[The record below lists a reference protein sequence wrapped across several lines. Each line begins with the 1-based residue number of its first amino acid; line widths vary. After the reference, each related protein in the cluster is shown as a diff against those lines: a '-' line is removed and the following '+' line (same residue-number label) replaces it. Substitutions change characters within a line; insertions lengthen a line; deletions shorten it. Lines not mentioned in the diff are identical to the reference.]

1 MLQQIAPYVGYL
13 ASLFLI
19 ISLSVNGDIKF
30 RIYNLCGC
38 ICFIFYGFIFNA
50 WPVILT
56 NTILLFINIYYINKL
71 YKHREDFELIEI
83 SGDEKLIE
91 KFIAFY
97 KDDIREF
104 YPDFIASQL
113 HGNINYIVLRDLV
126 IANIFS
132 AKVLENGDALVHIN
146 YTIKRFR
153 DYKVSKFLF
162 EKKQQEL
169 GAKGIKRILYDNA
182 LAKKYAAFFKV
193 MQFENDGKYFYK
205 TIS

>member
-1 MLQQIAPYVGYL
+1 MLQQIAPYIGYL

-50 WPVILT
+50 LPVILT

-83 SGDEKLIE
+83 SGNEKLVE

-97 KDDIREF
+97 KDDIGKF
-104 YPDFIASQL
+104 YPRFSAEQL
-113 HGNINYIVLRDLV
+113 KGNINFIVLRDLV
-126 IANIFS
+126 ITNIFS
-132 AKVLENGDALVHIN
+132 AKVLSNGDALVQIN
-146 YTIKRFR
+146 YTIKKYR
-153 DYKVSKFLF
+153 DYKVSKFIF
-162 EKKQQEL
+162 EKKQKEL
-169 GAKGIKRILYDNA
+169 GAKGIKRILYENA
-182 LAKKYAAFFKV
+182 LAEKYATFFKV
-193 MQFENDGKYFYK
+193 MQFKNDGKYFYK
-205 TIS
+205 SIS

>member
-1 MLQQIAPYVGYL
+1 MLQQIAPYIGYV

-19 ISLSVNGDIKF
+19 ISLIVHGDIKF
-30 RIYNLCGC
+30 RLYNLLGC
-38 ICFIFYGFIFNA
+38 VCFIVYGFAFHA
-50 WPVILT
+50 FPVILT
-56 NTILLFINIYYINKL
+56 NTILFGINFFYLRKL
-71 YKHREDFELIEI
+71 YRHREDFELIEI

-104 YPDFIASQL
+104 YPDFNATQL

-132 AKVLENGDALVHIN
+132 VKVLENGDALVQIN
-146 YTIKRFR
+146 YTIKKYR

-162 EKKQQEL
+162 EKKQKEL
-169 GAKGIKRILYDNA
+169 GGKGIKRILYDNA
-182 LAKKYAAFFKV
+182 LAEKYAPFFKI

-205 TIS
+205 SIS